1 MTCNSYTNLSIL
13 TKMGHFTKG
22 IIAAIAATIGLTA
35 AVPAPFAQARTIA
48 FDDSSARALIQRVV
62 ELTFTM
68 KYEEGLVAADSLEVI
83 APGHPIVSLLR
94 AGVYYCRMLDY
105 EDMLDIEIFQK
116 NYDEAW
122 KKAEELKQ
130 QGEIAEGDLY
140 IGVLLGFK
148 ALLHQRRGEWWPAV
162 KQGMKAVGYLKD
174 CLKKDPSYSDA
185 YLGWGT
191 YKYWR
196 SRAMDFINWLPL
208 IPDEKDKG
216 IEMVRQAM
224 AEGLFGREISRSTL
238 AWILI
243 DAGRPSEA
251 ISLSQEG
258 LKLYPGSRFY
268 LWTLADGYKNTG
280 QWRRAAGPFQELY
293 DSIHLDSR
301 NNYYNELG
309 ICKQMARCHQA
320 LKDPE
325 KALEWVK
332 RGLELPLQGDVKERR
347 QKDVERLQALKINLE
362 KQVQQRQGKTT
373 N

>member
-1 MTCNSYTNLSIL
+1 MRRKITALW
-13 TKMGHFTKG
+13 
-22 IIAAIAATIGLTA
+22 AAIGLATAGL
-35 AVPAPFAQARTIA
+35 APFAQARTIA
-48 FDDSSARALIQRVV
+48 FEDSSARALIQRVV

-68 KYEEGLVAADSLEVI
+68 HYDEGLIAADSLEVV
-83 APGHPIVSLLR
+83 APGHPIVPLLR

-105 EDMLDIEIFQK
+105 EDMLDIEVFQK

-122 KKAEELKQ
+122 GKAEELKRR
-130 QGEIAEGDLY
+130 GEKAEGDLY
-140 IGVLLGFK
+140 FGVLRGFK

-162 KQGMKAVGYLKD
+162 KQGMKSVGYLKN
-174 CLKKDPSYSDA
+174 CLKEDPTYADA

-196 SRAMDFINWLPL
+196 SRATDFINWLPL

-251 ISLSQEG
+251 ILLSQEG

-280 QWRRAAGPFQELY
+280 QWRRAAGAYQELY
-293 DSIHLDSR
+293 DLLHRESR

-332 RGLELPLQGDVKERR
+332 RGLELPLQGDTQERR
-347 QKDVERLQALKINLE
+347 RKDVERLQALKTDLE

>member
-1 MTCNSYTNLSIL
+1 MRHSIGGKL
-13 TKMGHFTKG
+13 AAFW
-22 IIAAIAATIGLTA
+22 AAIGLATVAL
-35 AVPAPFAQARTIA
+35 APFAQSRTIA
-48 FDDSSARALIQRVV
+48 FEDSSARALIQSVV
-62 ELTFTM
+62 GLTFTM
-68 KYEEGLVAADSLEVI
+68 KYEEGLVAADSLEEI
-83 APGHPIVSLLR
+83 ATGHPVVPLLR

-116 NYDEAW
+116 HYDEAW
-122 KKAEELKQ
+122 TQAKALKRR
-130 QGEIAEGDLY
+130 GEGAEADLY
-140 IGVLLGFK
+140 FGVLLGFK

-174 CLKKDPSYSDA
+174 CLKVDPSYSDA

-224 AEGLFGREISRSTL
+224 SEGLLGREISRSTL

-251 ISLSQEG
+251 ISLSREG
-258 LKLYPGSRFY
+258 LELYPGSRFY

-280 QWRRAAGPFQELY
+280 QWHRAAGAYQELY
-293 DSIHLDSR
+293 DSIHWDSR

-332 RGLELPLQGDVKERR
+332 RGLELPLQGDTQERR
-347 QKDVERLQALKINLE
+347 KKDVERLQAMKADLE